1 MTLFAILAAF
11 AADVS
16 VASFGAVA
24 DGSEKCTRAF
34 AAAIAACEKAGGGR
48 VVVPQG
54 LYFTGPIHLKSDV
67 ELHLEDGAIVEF
79 SDDPADCLPAVRS
92 SWEGLECL
100 NYSPLVYAYCAT
112 NVALT
117 GRGTIR
123 STHVRTA
130 RRPTRCNAS
139 VTAHPMVKDC
149 FHKQN
154 KGRIRKHGK
163 YEQKGLPEGS
173 GVDGR
178 SRNCGRVRHGRGG

>member
-1 MTLFAILAAF
+1 MTLFAILVAF

-24 DGSEKCTRAF
+24 DGSEK
-34 AAAIAACEKAGGGR
+34 
-48 VVVPQG
+48 
-54 LYFTGPIHLKSDV
+54 
-67 ELHLEDGAIVEF
+67 
-79 SDDPADCLPAVRS
+79 CLPAVRS

-154 KGRIRKHGK
+154 KGCQTLLPINNRITFR
-163 YEQKGLPEGS
+163 EFFT
-173 GVDGR
+173 R
-178 SRNCGRVRHGRGG
+178 

>member
-1 MTLFAILAAF
+1 MTVFAILAVF

-79 SDDPADCLPAVRS
+79 SDDPADGLPAVRS

-123 STHVRTA
+123 SRMGRWA
-130 RRPTRCNAS
+130 AQMERES
-139 VTAHPMVKDC
+139 VTWTS
-149 FHKQN
+149 
-154 KGRIRKHGK
+154 
-163 YEQKGLPEGS
+163 PE
-173 GVDGR
+173 
-178 SRNCGRVRHGRGG
+178 